1 MAKVSEKFQKDSKIS
16 KVSEGSFPLYN
27 KELLPGPACVPSYYK
42 EIQVNQCYLM
52 RKYDS
57 W

>member
-1 MAKVSEKFQKDSKIS
+1 MAKVSEKFQKVSKIS

-42 EIQVNQCYLM
+42 ETQVNQCYLM
-52 RKYDS
+52 TKYDS